1 MLEFY
6 QNRIFSGTMRLLT
19 MVCLLCMYQWA
30 AAQSP
35 VIQNYQGVVKD
46 ADGNTLPGVTVVET
60 GTTNGVATDADGR
73 FEIRIKPGSQLT
85 VRCIGYLTQK
95 VPVDA
100 KTAFLT
106 IVLKED
112 LVKLEDVVVVG
123 YGSMKK
129 GEVTSAITSVKK
141 ENFLAGMV
149 KSPEQLLQGKVAG
162 LQLSNYTGDP
172 VLGLEM
178 TIRGVNS
185 LAGNTSPLIV
195 IDGIPGGSMTAIS
208 SEDIESI
215 DVLKDGSAAAIYGTR
230 GTNGVIVITT
240 NRAKA
245 TKLSLEYNGSMS
257 FETISK
263 HADMLTAD
271 DYRRLKDDPDFPGIQ
286 DEGTTT
292 DWVDAISRTAVSH
305 NHFLSLKGGDAQ
317 SNYVASVDY
326 RRREGVIRNTDR
338 EAFTAKIGLNHNMFD
353 NKLRIQLNV
362 NDSYVTQQRAW
373 YAAYLNALLQNP
385 TRPIY
390 DENGNYTEYKVNLK
404 PYNPVAM
411 INEEYDQ
418 EGYNQLMMS
427 GKVTLTPIE
436 GLNLSLMGAMQRFDR
451 MENKSNTFRHM
462 STVVNGD
469 YGNVWNWAD
478 NSMQKTL
485 ELVGDYT
492 KSLGLHNVGGMIGY
506 SYQDDDAKGIYQW
519 AKDFPTDM
527 FGPWNIGSMNDM
539 KDNKA
544 AMSSYRNTH
553 KLISFFGRV
562 TYNYDEKYMF
572 LASLRREGSSR
583 FGDNHKWGWFPAVS
597 AGWRISKEGFMSG
610 LSRVDDLKLRIGYG
624 VTGNEV
630 NANLLSQYL
639 LGYGGYAYINGK
651 WTQGA
656 APYQNPNPDLKW
668 EVKRELNFGLD
679 FSILKNRLS
688 GSVDV
693 YHRVTSDLLSTYEV
707 PTPPYIVSNI
717 MANVGKIRNRGI
729 ELLLSGTP
737 VQTKDFRFDIT
748 GTFAYNKNKIV
759 SLSNGLYQKDYW
771 YAGATGSPIQTH
783 THIVKEG
790 QPVGDFHGFRTYG
803 LNDDGLWM
811 VYGADGNPKL
821 LTDANDGDK
830 SVIGNGIPTTYG
842 SLTLAVNYKGFDASM
857 MFRGAF
863 DFQVLNRQRMHWETT
878 SRIGEGN
885 LPRSVLEKPFGSG
898 SYVKG
903 APAMQSYYVE
913 NGDYVKLDNIN
924 VGYTF
929 DLKKQKVIR
938 RLRLY
943 VAGNNLLTITGYKG
957 LDPEVSIKG
966 LAPGVEGAGA
976 GELYP
981 TTRQFTVG
989 MNLLF

>member
-1 MLEFY
+1 MLKFY
-6 QNRIFSGTMRLLT
+6 QKRIFSEVMRMLAA
-19 MVCLLCMYQWA
+19 VCLLSIAQWT
-30 AAQSP
+30 AAQTP
-35 VIQNYQGVVKD
+35 AEQTVRGTVKD
-46 ADGNTLPGVTVVET
+46 AAGELLPGVTVVET
-60 GTTNGVATDADGR
+60 GTTRGVATDADGR
-73 FEIRIKPGSQLT
+73 FEIRVRAGKTLT
-85 VRCIGYLTQK
+85 FSSIGYVKQII
-95 VPVDA
+95 PV
-100 KTAFLT
+100 TAT
-106 IVLKED
+106 TSVLAVVLEED
-112 LVKLEDVVVVG
+112 VFELDDVVVVG

-141 ENFLAGMV
+141 SDFLAGMV

-178 TIRGVNS
+178 SIRGVNS
-185 LAGNTSPLIV
+185 LSGNTSPLVV
-195 IDGIPGGSMTAIS
+195 IDGIPGGSLTAIS

-230 GTNGVIVITT
+230 GTNGVIVVTT
-240 NRAKA
+240 NRGRASR
-245 TKLSLEYNGSMS
+245 LSLEYNASMT
-257 FETISK
+257 FEAIAR

-271 DYRRLKDDPDFPGIQ
+271 DYRRLKDDPDFPGVQ
-286 DEGTTT
+286 DEGTDT

-305 NHFLSLKGGDAQ
+305 NHFLSLKGGTAE

-326 RRREGVIRNTDR
+326 RRREGVIRRTDR
-338 EAFTAKIGLNHNMFD
+338 ESITAKLGLNHNMFG
-353 NKLRIQLNV
+353 NKLRFQLNF

-373 YAAYLNALLQNP
+373 YAAYLNALLENP

-411 INEEYDQ
+411 IDEETDQ
-418 EGYNQLMMS
+418 EGYNQLMIS
-427 GKVTLTPIE
+427 GKATLSPIE
-436 GLNLSLMGAMQRFDR
+436 GLNLSVMGALQRFDR

-462 STVVNGD
+462 STIVNGD
-469 YGNVWNWAD
+469 YGNVWNWAG
-478 NSMQKTL
+478 NSLQKNL

-492 KSLGLHNVGGMIGY
+492 RSLGDHNLGAMAGY

-539 KDNKA
+539 KDDKA
-544 AMSSYRNTH
+544 AMTSYRNTH

-562 TYNYDEKYMF
+562 TYNYDEKYMVM
-572 LASLRREGSSR
+572 ASLRREGSSR

-597 AGWRISKEGFMSG
+597 AGWRISREHFMNG
-610 LSRVDDLKLRIGYG
+610 VKWIDDLKIRFGYG

-630 NANLLSQYL
+630 NADLLSRYL
-639 LGYGGYAYINGK
+639 LAYGGYAYLNGK

-668 EVKRELNFGLD
+668 EVKKEANFGLD
-679 FSILKNRLS
+679 FTLLKNRIS
-688 GSVDV
+688 GSIDV
-693 YHRVTSDLLSTYEV
+693 YRRETSDLLSTYEV
-707 PTPPYIVSNI
+707 PTPPYIVSNM
-717 MANVGKIRNRGI
+717 MANVGKIRNQGV
-729 ELLLSGTP
+729 ELMLSGTP
-737 VQTKDFRFDIT
+737 VQTKDLCLDIT
-748 GTFAYNKNKIV
+748 GTFAWNKNKIV

-771 YAGATGSPIQTH
+771 YAGATGSPIQTY
-783 THIVKEG
+783 THIVREG
-790 QPVGDFHGFRTYG
+790 APVGDFYGFRTYG
-803 LNDDGLWM
+803 LTSDGLWM
-811 VYGADGNPKL
+811 VYGADGQPKL
-821 LTDANDGDK
+821 LTDADDSDK
-830 SVIGNGIPTTYG
+830 RVIGNGVPTTYG
-842 SLTLAVNYKGFDASM
+842 SLNLALTYKRFDVSV

-878 SRIGEGN
+878 ARIGEGN
-885 LPRSVLEKPFGSG
+885 LPRSVLEKPFGG
-898 SYVKG
+898 ESYVKG

-913 NGDYVKLDNIN
+913 DGDYVKLDNFQL
-924 VGYTF
+924 GYTF
-929 DLKKQKVIR
+929 DLGKQRIVR
-938 RLRLY
+938 RFRLY
-943 VAGNNLLTITGYKG
+943 VAGNNLLTLTGYKG

-989 MNLLF
+989 FNLLF